1 MKQANSL
8 HDRQASGGAAETQSK
23 TCLERIEKAEKKSK
37 EVAAPPVQQMIA
49 ADVPSGQAAPAAG
62 AAPAASAV
70 APEQPKGL
78 DPTLATK
85 RLMSIVKD
93 VIAADDEITADSPL
107 MEAGMDSLS
116 SVQLVTEVSKEFQMT
131 LSPSLVFDF
140 PNVAAIVNHL
150 VEESQG

>member
-1 MKQANSL
+1 
-8 HDRQASGGAAETQSK
+8 
-23 TCLERIEKAEKKSK
+23 
-37 EVAAPPVQQMIA
+37 
-49 ADVPSGQAAPAAG
+49 
-62 AAPAASAV
+62 
-70 APEQPKGL
+70 
-78 DPTLATK
+78 
-85 RLMSIVKD
+85 MSIVKD

-140 PNVAAIVNHL
+140 PNVSAIVNHL

>member
-1 MKQANSL
+1 MRCAL
-8 HDRQASGGAAETQSK
+8 
-23 TCLERIEKAEKKSK
+23 
-37 EVAAPPVQQMIA
+37 VAFRSRVRRP
-49 ADVPSGQAAPAAG
+49 

-70 APEQPKGL
+70 AEAPKGL
-78 DPTLATK
+78 DAALATK

-93 VIAADDEITADSPL
+93 VIAADDEISADSPL

-140 PNVAAIVNHL
+140 PNVASIVNHL